1 MPQPKRFRLTCLLG
15 ACLLGLFAGTLMLAA
30 APSQAAISQEKAA
43 ELITEQFGVEVLRVR
58 AGALDDRPVWYV
70 TVMQPE
76 GSSNATFQV
85 HILAVDQE
93 SGALLPSFRHRESG
107 YIKPPPPAGGGR
119 P

>member
-1 MPQPKRFRLTCLLG
+1 MQRSNRLRRLWLS
-15 ACLLGLFAGTLMLAA
+15 GLCAVALSLSAV
-30 APSQAAISQEKAA
+30 PSHAAISQDAA
-43 ELITEQFGVEVLRVR
+43 AKLITDQFGVEVLRIR
-58 AGALDDRPVWYV
+58 AGELDERRVWFV

-93 SGALLPSFRHRESG
+93 SGELLPSFRHRESG
-107 YIKPPPPAGGGR
+107 YYQPPPPAGGAR